1 MDIESLYRMIR
12 DISAG
17 MAAKD
22 SGLRPLPESIDPDAL
37 LADMG
42 LDLAALPDLA
52 TELKKRLGNRDL
64 GLERIIDPATI
75 NGLTV
80 GRFLERV
87 RSSLLSSA
95 DRPLIVYVDDE
106 IQNLFV
112 FTRKFGKRLNLK
124 TFTDPEEALAFIKA
138 EDSVALVITDE
149 VMPKMTGNKLC
160 DEVQKVKPKMK
171 FVLITGNPNNDEDL
185 LYKTLR
191 RNRFYEFLNKP
202 LDLEGK
208 GEEYFNMIEGLITYD
223 W

>member
-12 DISAG
+12 EISAG

-22 SGLRPLPESIDPDAL
+22 TGIRSLPESIDPDAL